1 LSFDA
6 ATQVVVAAAAVIAPG
21 LITNT
26 NTNADAQI
34 PYQRSAIHRKSRC
47 YVEDFGLIYRGV
59 KGKDADRKHKKQAC
73 IDKKGTLGILF
84 LVIQMKFTNK
94 NNFIDKLK
102 T

>member
-1 LSFDA
+1 MLCEFSTVFAFRFPLSFDA

-47 YVEDFGLIYRGV
+47 YVEDFGLI
-59 KGKDADRKHKKQAC
+59 
-73 IDKKGTLGILF
+73 
-84 LVIQMKFTNK
+84 
-94 NNFIDKLK
+94 
-102 T
+102 